1 MQTANQLRNHQVIN
15 VLHEKPA
22 FEISGWLGLVICL
35 GLGFVGYLSL
45 LRLTVSAGAGE
56 GFLSLLLMGLA
67 AVATSGFVIVQPQ
80 EARVIQFFGHYV
92 GTVRTSGLR
101 WTIPLTTKQGI
112 SLRLR
117 NLESP
122 RLKVN
127 EADGNPI
134 EIAAI
139 IVWRVV
145 DTALATFNVE
155 FLEKFVEKQTE
166 SAIRA
171 LAMRY
176 PYDRHKDIGGASA
189 EISLHE
195 SIDEINEQLRKQVS
209 EGLVTAGIEILEAR
223 ISHLAYAPE
232 IAAAMLQ
239 RQQAQAIIAARQK
252 IVDGAVGMVDM
263 ALKQLLSQ
271 GIVELDEERKA
282 AMVSN
287 LLVVLCSER
296 PSQPVLN
303 TGSIY

>member
-1 MQTANQLRNHQVIN
+1 MEVLMNQMREKQVWNASGMVGILVSLIIAGIGFIGLTMQS
-15 VLHEKPA
+15 PA
-22 FEISGWLGLVICL
+22 GFILFFVCGAIAMILLTGL
-35 GLGFVGYLSL
+35 
-45 LRLTVSAGAGE
+45 
-56 GFLSLLLMGLA
+56 
-67 AVATSGFVIVQPQ
+67 VIVQPA
-80 EARVIQFFGHYV
+80 EGRVVQLFGDYK
-92 GTVRTSGLR
+92 GSLREPGLR
-101 WTIPLTTKQGI
+101 WTLPLSTKESV

-117 NLESP
+117 NFESP

-139 IVWRVV
+139 IVWKVV
-145 DTALATFNVE
+145 DTAQATFNVDM
-155 FLEKFVEKQTE
+155 LEKFVEKQTE
-166 SAIRA
+166 SALRA
-171 LAMRY
+171 LATKY
-176 PYDRHKDIGGASA
+176 PYDKHESHKL
-189 EISLHE
+189 SLHE
-195 SIDEINEQLRKQVS
+195 NIDEVNEQLGHQVS
-209 EGLVTAGIEILEAR
+209 QSLQSAGIEIIEAR

-263 ALKQLLSQ
+263 ALKKLTQN
-271 GIVELDEERKA
+271 GIVQLDEERKA

-303 TGSIY
+303 TGTIY